1 LRTNEHTQV
10 NEDDDSDEIN
20 IEDYDGYDNDEIKEE
35 DNSDW
40 FAQHECVMP

>member
-35 DNSDW
+35 DNSD
-40 FAQHECVMP
+40 